1 MKSHYIGCA
10 ALTHWLT
17 PAVWK
22 QAHQADRRR
31 RMVPRW
37 NMHALV
43 TVLTLM
49 TFVSGDSEAEC
60 FATARAFYVA
70 SRQQQKRPGQSLSG
84 FQRAL
89 AKLPLP
95 VLHALFAAVRARVA
109 VCLGA
114 AWRYQGFVVMACDG
128 SRLECPRSQ
137 VLERRLGCCGKP
149 SSAPM
154 LQVTALVLLPAGL
167 LWSWCVDP
175 GTTSELVQ
183 LLALLPSLPKGALL
197 VADAGYL
204 SYDLYAAILQ
214 AQADFLVRLS
224 SRAYL
229 YSDEERPLKRYR
241 EGLVWYWPE
250 AARTASLK
258 PLRLRL
264 FRLPGKK
271 GQDVW
276 LLTSVLDPARLGRAS
291 AGQIYRWRWRIEGV
305 YRTYKRTLPKL
316 KLRSRTEALVNREA
330 EVSLL
335 ALQVLLLSQVN
346 PHAPAPTGM
355 PTGGSPRRT
364 LLQLRGEITI
374 AVGSKLG
381 PRQQRWYRVQL
392 QDCRSG
398 GPGRKVR
405 RKWPRRKD
413 HQAPKPPKLRVIPE
427 TLKPKF
433 EKYLMLIRDDKR

>member
-1 MKSHYIGCA
+1 MKSHYTGCA
-10 ALTHWLT
+10 VLAHWLT

-22 QAHQADRRR
+22 QAHQVERPRRAA
-31 RMVPRW
+31 PRW
-37 NMHALV
+37 NLHALV
-43 TVLTLM
+43 TVLALM
-49 TFVSGDSEAEC
+49 TFLSGDSETEC

-70 SRQQQKRPGQSLSG
+70 SRQQQKRPGQSFSG

-109 VCLGA
+109 SCLGA
-114 AWRYQGFVVMACDG
+114 AWRCQGFVVLACDG
-128 SRLECPRSQ
+128 SRLACPRSRP
-137 VLERRLGCCGKP
+137 LERRLGCCGKP
-149 SSAPM
+149 GSAPM

-167 LWSWCVDP
+167 LWSWCVGP
-175 GTTSELVQ
+175 GTASEPVQ
-183 LLALLPSLPKGALL
+183 LLHLLTSLPQDALL

-204 SYDLYAAILQ
+204 SYDLYAAIVQ
-214 AQADFLVRLS
+214 AQADFLIRLS

-229 YSDEERPLKRYR
+229 YSDQERPLKRYR
-241 EGLVWYWPE
+241 EGLVWYWP
-250 AARTASLK
+250 AATRRAGLK

-264 FRLPGKK
+264 LRLPGKK
-271 GQDVW
+271 GRDVW
-276 LLTSVLDPARLGRAS
+276 LLTSVLDPARLSRVQ

-316 KLRSRTEALVNREA
+316 KLRSRTEALVYREA

-335 ALQVLLLSQVN
+335 TLQVLLLSEVN
-346 PHAPAPTGM
+346 PQAPAPTRV

-364 LLQLRGEITI
+364 LLRLRGEITTT
-374 AVGSKLG
+374 VGAKLG
-381 PRQQRWYRVQL
+381 PRQRRWYQAQL
-392 QDCRSG
+392 QDCRGG

-433 EKYLMLIRDDKR
+433 DKYLIPAHDAKL